1 MLPINL
7 INLLAVCLLSHNT
20 SSVNALHTARSS
32 ADALRI
38 LSRQSGQCKEG
49 SSPCNKAGLPANF
62 CCPTGQQCIAFNND
76 KSAICCPKGQD
87 CKKIAPIS
95 CDITKQ
101 NAATS
106 PGSGIHSTEL
116 TGKLE
121 TCGKSCCPKGY
132 SCKDDNCVLQ
142 TPASTSK
149 ASSTASSTSSS
160 TSTTSSP
167 TKSAV
172 PASNST
178 TTTEH
183 CSQYP
188 AKAVAAGVFAGILLG
203 GILTVA
209 GILILGR
216 RNRKK
221 SEKYEESKLGSVGQP
236 SISDPIPP
244 QNGELRNDFLRHDPF
259 PTQANAHTGYS
270 RSRASSRV
278 RSLFAR
284 SPRSPHHPPESPSS
298 TQYSTRSPNSPN
310 GNGHHLQSPM
320 QTPLRREPSMESIK
334 IYSPPNDGLISPK
347 RPGTTFSGM

>member
-1 MLPINL
+1 MLPTNL
-7 INLLAVCLLSHNT
+7 INLLAVCLLSYNT
-20 SSVNALHTARSS
+20 SSVAALHTARNPS
-32 ADALRI
+32 DALRI
-38 LSRQSGQCKEG
+38 LSRQSGQCQEG

-62 CCPTGQQCIAFNND
+62 CCPSGQQCIAFNND

-87 CKKIAPIS
+87 CKKIAPIN
-95 CDITKQ
+95 CDISKQ

-121 TCGKSCCPKGY
+121 TCGSNCCPKGY
-132 SCKDDNCVLQ
+132 SCQNGNCVLQ
-142 TPASTSK
+142 TSSSSSSSSSK
-149 ASSTASSTSSS
+149 ASSTASSTTSS
-160 TSTTSSP
+160 TSTTASP
-167 TKSAV
+167 TKSALPV
-172 PASNST
+172 SNT
-178 TTTEH
+178 TTTAEH
-183 CSQYP
+183 CEKFP
-188 AKAVAAGVFAGILLG
+188 AGAVAAGVFSGILLG
-203 GILTVA
+203 IIFTIA
-209 GILILGR
+209 AILIIGR

-221 SEKYEESKLGSVGQP
+221 SSESYNESKLGSVGPP

-259 PTQANAHTGYS
+259 PSEANAHTGYS

-284 SPRSPHHPPESPSS
+284 SPTNNRHSLRSPTSPDGIDH
-298 TQYSTRSPNSPN
+298 R
-310 GNGHHLQSPM
+310 LQSPM

-334 IYSPPNDGLISPK
+334 IYSPPNGGLTGDNVSER